1 MEIFISLD
9 RNSKN
14 LRWISY
20 KSEKMSLNEIYMFL
34 INPPNEKAWNP
45 KLIAKHVFECLK
57 IRNEKEDK
65 M

>member
-9 RNSKN
+9 RNWKN

-34 INPPNEKAWNP
+34 INPPNEKPETQNW
-45 KLIAKHVFECLK
+45 
-57 IRNEKEDK
+57 
-65 M
+65 